1 MDNRN
6 SLVDVKIRIRDQ
18 QQQDQDNEFRN
29 YIIGTNI
36 ELQERLHKLIN
47 ETKDLQSINQECE
60 NQLDLYDSRLESM
73 RKLLQNLEHLRH
85 LYIKLEI
92 GTDARTDILADSIKT
107 LKIKYYEIMVG
118 IFIINLLISFNPIT
132 TPINTSSIDTTP
144 INTTQYI
151 YYWFNKLF
159 HIFYVGLVIYYIY
172 ETYTRYRFIE
182 TLKQKTNKSLYRQSQ
197 TITEIKNE
205 IKKVEDT
212 SLSLHNWLDEI

>member
-18 QQQDQDNEFRN
+18 QQEQQEQQDNEFRN
-29 YIIGTNI
+29 YIIETNI
-36 ELQERLHKLIN
+36 ELQERLHKLIS
-47 ETKDLQSINQECE
+47 ETKDLQSINRECE

-73 RKLLQNLEHLRH
+73 RKMLQNLEHLRH

-118 IFIINLLISFNPIT
+118 IFVINILVSINPIT
-132 TPINTSSIDTTP
+132 ILIETTSIDTR
-144 INTTQYI
+144 QYI
-151 YYWFNKLF
+151 YYWFNRLF
-159 HIFYVGLVIYYIY
+159 QIIYVGLVIYCIY
-172 ETYTRYRFIE
+172 ETYARYRFID
-182 TLKQKTNKSLYRQSQ
+182 TLKQETNKSLYRQSQ

-212 SLSLHNWLDEI
+212 SLSLDNWLDEI